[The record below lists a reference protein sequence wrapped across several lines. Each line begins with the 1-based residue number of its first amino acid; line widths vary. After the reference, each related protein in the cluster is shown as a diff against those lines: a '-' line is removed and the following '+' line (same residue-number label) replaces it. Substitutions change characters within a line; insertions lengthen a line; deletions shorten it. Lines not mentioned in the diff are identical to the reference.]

1 MAEDRNQDGPGGLTR
16 RKFLERLTKAGLG
29 LAAGS
34 IAGGPLVAGLQK
46 PQEKTRPQFPQP
58 VVPPPITPSVS
69 DITSRDTSMPVSE
82 KAEVKPTEPIPLKK
96 ELFFINTLDKEKIRD
111 AREKIDGQVAHYK
124 KEEKDLGGRISK
136 TLKYKEMV
144 MAVSKKLGF
153 KKDSAVPELLLGL
166 IFVES
171 GGNPEAIAGNPGR
184 KPGEKI
190 SDGDAERAKG
200 LCQVKPDT
208 AEEIAERLGIRTGSY
223 SLFDPET
230 NITFALEYLDRLYN
244 KLFPDLGAVFWAYHL
259 GEGNMASVI
268 ETYLTEELRVPKTT
282 VDAVLSNKESPGTFK
297 LVKDYNLGF
306 LELIN
311 SKKVR
316 ERLRR
321 EKAFNDDTEFYVPRV
336 GAAMR
341 FLDL

>member
-1 MAEDRNQDGPGGLTR
+1 MAEDRGQDGPGGLTR
-16 RKFLERLTKAGLG
+16 RKFLEKLTRAGLG
-29 LAAGS
+29 LAASS
-34 IAGGPLVAGLQK
+34 IAGGPLIAGLQK
-46 PQEKTRPQFPQP
+46 PQEKTRPQPPQP
-58 VVPPPITPSVS
+58 AVAPPITPSFS
-69 DITSRDTSMPVSE
+69 DIASRGTPMPVSE
-82 KAEVKPTEPIPLKK
+82 KAEVRPAEPIPLKK
-96 ELFFINTLDKEKIRD
+96 ELFFISTLDKEKIRD

-124 KEEKDLGGRISK
+124 KEEKDLEGRITK

-153 KKDSAVPELLLGL
+153 KKDSPVPELLLGL

-171 GGNPEAIAGNPGR
+171 GGNPEAIAGKPGR

-200 LCQVKPDT
+200 LCQVKPNT
-208 AEEIAERLGIRTGSY
+208 AKEVAERLGMQTGSY

-230 NITFALEYLDRLYN
+230 SITFALEYLDHLYN
-244 KLFPDLGAVFWAYHL
+244 KLFPDLGIAFWAYHL
-259 GEGNMASVI
+259 GEGNMALII
-268 ETYLTEELRVPKTT
+268 ETYLTEEIRVPKTT
-282 VDAVLSNKESPGTFK
+282 VDAVLSNKERPGTFK

-306 LELIN
+306 LELID

-321 EKAFNDDTEFYVPRV
+321 EKAFGDDTEFYVPRI

-341 FLDL
+341 LLGL